1 MKLCVCQ
8 NAPWRTPLK
17 ATFLRSNFVFSLKT
31 PTQLTDPMDPWSKWV
46 SFHFFCIEIIRMSLQ
61 CTHYSWDK
69 KCIYLKNE
77 NVYYHLNYY
86 LCQISKLIFSFLFL
100 ARCGGCLLLLK
111 GFVWRRLFLRELSL
125 FHTQSIHRI
134 EKAFVGRISHFTLLH
149 CIAWRDNK
157 SETDQEDQDIIM
169 MSYKEGLCQSSL
181 WPCIT
186 LQCDILNNNKLITLF
201 GKLVCSCKRSQ
212 WQRWAQVSS

>member
-1 MKLCVCQ
+1 MGNKKLSECRTWQMKLCVCQ

-17 ATFLRSNFVFSLKT
+17 ATFLRSNFVFSLKNPHST
-31 PTQLTDPMDPWSKWV
+31 HWPNGSVIKMSFI

-100 ARCGGCLLLLK
+100 ARCGGCLLFLK

-125 FHTQSIHRI
+125 FHTINSPNWKGFCRTDI
-134 EKAFVGRISHFTLLH
+134 TLNIVALH
-149 CIAWRDNK
+149 CMAR
-157 SETDQEDQDIIM
+157 
-169 MSYKEGLCQSSL
+169 
-181 WPCIT
+181 
-186 LQCDILNNNKLITLF
+186 
-201 GKLVCSCKRSQ
+201 
-212 WQRWAQVSS
+212 

>member
-1 MKLCVCQ
+1 MQNVTDETVCVLECPMENSPQSYLSPQQLCFFF
-8 NAPWRTPLK
+8 LK
-17 ATFLRSNFVFSLKT
+17 KPHSTHWPNGSVIK
-31 PTQLTDPMDPWSKWV
+31 M
-46 SFHFFCIEIIRMSLQ
+46 SFISFFCIEIIRMRLQ

-100 ARCGGCLLLLK
+100 ARCGGCLLFLK

-134 EKAFVGRISHFTLLH
+134 EKAFVGRISHLTLLH
-149 CIAWRDNK
+149 CIAYG
-157 SETDQEDQDIIM
+157 EII
-169 MSYKEGLCQSSL
+169 KVKRTKRIRILL
-181 WPCIT
+181 WWWATRKDCVKAPC
-186 LQCDILNNNKLITLF
+186 DP
-201 GKLVCSCKRSQ
+201 
-212 WQRWAQVSS
+212 A